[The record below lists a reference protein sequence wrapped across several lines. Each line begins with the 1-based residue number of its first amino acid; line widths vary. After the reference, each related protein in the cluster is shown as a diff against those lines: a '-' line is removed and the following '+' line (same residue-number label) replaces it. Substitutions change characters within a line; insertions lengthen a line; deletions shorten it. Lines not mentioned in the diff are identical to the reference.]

1 MSLWG
6 VLKIKMAKRK
16 YKLRQ
21 KMSKAYIPS
30 SKEEK
35 AIHIIRTLI
44 QDETSVML
52 SAPISKKRYIKN
64 ERRMMFV
71 IMEDVN
77 LTLASSKYMYY
88 YDLTVNLRVSK
99 MLEKYFDNVLESRRN
114 VMEKDMIEG
123 VTSNLDFISK
133 HMDDDLKNQNGN

>member
-1 MSLWG
+1 MSWWG
-6 VLKIKMAKRK
+6 TIKFKLAKRR
-16 YKLRQ
+16 YKIRQ
-21 KMSKAYIPS
+21 KITKTYIPNN
-30 SKEEK
+30 KEEK

-88 YDLTVNLRVSK
+88 YDITVNLRVSK

-114 VMEKDMIEG
+114 IMEKEMIEG

-133 HMDDDLKNQNGN
+133 HMDDDLKE